1 MNIGHYQFPGQL
13 LVVLLVLVGGLIA
26 VGPLVVVVIVE
37 RIELSYQFIGSDLGD
52 FIFTS
57 ISVVSL
63 ALLLLLFTLVLFLLF
78 LSLTFFFG
86 SFLACCFFFWG
97 QSRLFLEAFVEFFKV
112 VRNLPV
118 DSFLL
123 LDPVASLLQH
133 FILDVVPFNVDDIL
147 GELLTLLFV
156 VVMVLLLDHF

>member
-78 LSLTFFFG
+78 FGLTFFFG
-86 SFLACCFFFWG
+86 SF
-97 QSRLFLEAFVEFFKV
+97 
-112 VRNLPV
+112 
-118 DSFLL
+118 
-123 LDPVASLLQH
+123 
-133 FILDVVPFNVDDIL
+133 
-147 GELLTLLFV
+147 
-156 VVMVLLLDHF
+156 